1 MEYNGPVDG
10 IRFPSFQFE
19 DLPLDDMLTLLDD
32 FMLPDEPP
40 AWHNVPIPPVVV
52 TPPPPPQTKA
62 TKGRRPIGLKPKRIR
77 RERREMLYLRQ
88 QVEDLGQTLT
98 RLTMKSQKRARDHS
112 ERGAA
117 DALTLATEAAVWKQ
131 VAKQHLRRRTTSE
144 TENKRLKAEVQELVQ
159 VTSKLEQILTA
170 GAINQIMSSINCTA
184 PQTARAFDCPS
195 IFPIVEDQV
204 LALEQAYLQLDAVLL
219 ASGFSRMPTMFF
231 DVEVVQ
237 DADHSVA
244 IEMKSQRELAYDLAT
259 TKKVMWKFFSGDC
272 VSDQISANKAA
283 IVSDYIVTRTVDDK
297 EHQGQHTIRMYD
309 NEDRTAFVW
318 KTRVSQ
324 ATTFGHALSSLI
336 ETQGQQVLRSKTV
349 ESNGR
354 FTPSTVVQMFCKI
367 TLDVSGACPEGSMPD
382 KHSQAMSDMV
392 LSIKKAYADMTAHM
406 VDQLATEER
415 WQQQQSKLNTGRSV
429 RTS

>member
-1 MEYNGPVDG
+1 MEYNGSVEA
-10 IRFPSFQFE
+10 IRFPSFQFDD

-32 FMLPDEPP
+32 FMLPEEPP
-40 AWHNVPIPPVVV
+40 FLDRHHNVSIPPAVV
-52 TPPPPPQTKA
+52 TPPPQTKA
-62 TKGRRPIGLKPKRIR
+62 PKGRRPIGLKPKRIR

-98 RLTMKSQKRARDHS
+98 SLTVKSQKRARDHS

-117 DALTLATEAAVWKQ
+117 DAMTLATEAAVWKQ
-131 VAKQHLRRRTTSE
+131 LAKQHLRRRTTSE

-159 VTSKLEQILTA
+159 ITSSLERILTA
-170 GAINQIMSSINCTA
+170 GAIKQIMSSIDCA
-184 PQTARAFDCPS
+184 PHTARASDCPS

-237 DADHSVA
+237 DADHRVV
-244 IEMKSQRELAYDLAT
+244 IEMKSQRELPYDLAT
-259 TKKVMWKFFSGDC
+259 TKKVLWKFFSGDC

-283 IVSDYIVTRTVDDK
+283 IVSDYIVTRTVNDK
-297 EHQGQHTIRMYD
+297 EHQGQHTIRKYET
-309 NEDRTAFVW
+309 EDRTAFIW
-318 KTRVSQ
+318 KTRVNQ

-336 ETQGQQVLRSKTV
+336 ETQGQQVLRSKAV
-349 ESNGR
+349 ETNCRHTS
-354 FTPSTVVQMFCKI
+354 STVVQMFCKI
-367 TLDVSGACPEGSMPD
+367 TLDVPGACPGGSMPD

-415 WQQQQSKLNTGRSV
+415 WQQSKHNTSARSV
-429 RTS
+429 PTS